1 MPDRKLKLAKGT
13 FDTSND
19 IIFIDLAEV
28 YGSRFSDTINSE
40 TLGESIAL
48 TSNQVKYS
56 PIYEALGGNG
66 VKAA

>member
-1 MPDRKLKLAKGT
+1 MALNL
-13 FDTSND
+13 N
-19 IIFIDLAEV
+19 
-28 YGSRFSDTINSE
+28 GSWCSSHCLERTRSRRRSRQFSDTINSE